1 MTKDREHA
9 LALLKQHNTEEM
21 HVKHALAV
29 EAAMRHFA
37 VKYGEDPDAWGVVGL
52 LHDIDWEETMADP
65 QRHTEKALPWLRE
78 AGYPESVVRAVRSH
92 AWGLLQE
99 DVQPES
105 PMEKVLYAI
114 DELTGFV
121 VAVALVRPSKSLG
134 DMEGKSV
141 KKKWKDKAFAR
152 GVDRDVIAKGA
163 ELLGVSL
170 DSLIE
175 ETIVALRPVAKEIGL
190 EG

>member
-1 MTKDREHA
+1 
-9 LALLKQHNTEEM
+9 
-21 HVKHALAV
+21 
-29 EAAMRHFA
+29 
-37 VKYGEDPDAWGVVGL
+37 
-52 LHDIDWEETMADP
+52 
-65 QRHTEKALPWLRE
+65 
-78 AGYPESVVRAVRSH
+78 
-92 AWGLLQE
+92 
-99 DVQPES
+99 
-105 PMEKVLYAI
+105 
-114 DELTGFV
+114 
-121 VAVALVRPSKSLG
+121 
-134 DMEGKSV
+134 V